1 MDNIGG
7 SFLFKYEMDNI
18 ILYALKEG
26 LTPAIIV
33 VIYLLIVKLIDS
45 KKEKANIKITND
57 LVAAINKISNFLDN
71 ITTNIIDKDRDK
83 CRCAIRQ
90 AFLSSASTI
99 IEFVTKTIINN
110 HINTNRDNI
119 INNVEHLVN
128 AEYYNIYN
136 SLSLYTIDGNKVN
149 EYLKEE
155 WIKEV
160 EKDAIDII
168 FNEKLDK
175 ETKILTFNNRMTIK
189 CQDFAVYV
197 TNKAL

>member
-45 KKEKANIKITND
+45 KREKVNIKITND

-83 CRCAIRQ
+83 CHCAIRQ

-110 HINTNRDNI
+110 RINTNRDNI

-136 SLSLYTIDGNKVN
+136 SLSLYTIEGNKVS

-189 CQDFAVYV
+189 CQDFAAYV

>member
-45 KKEKANIKITND
+45 KREKANIKITND

-90 AFLSSASTI
+90 TFLSSASTI